1 MLSRQPHAGKDTIG
15 APGLTL
21 GTNLLYQWQSRAG
34 MDATHAWGL
43 TLGTNLLSWQSRA
56 GKGATHARGLTLGT
70 NLLYHGNHAQGWE
83 QPVRGGIGAGE
94 LALDYNARTQM
105 APG

>member
-43 TLGTNLLSWQSRA
+43 TLGTNLL
-56 GKGATHARGLTLGT
+56 
-70 NLLYHGNHAQGWE
+70 YHGNHAQGWE